1 MISDKKRCDWVKPPE
16 FYIRYHDEE
25 WGMPIHNDQQHFEFL
40 VLENAQAGLSFL
52 TVLSKRA
59 GYRQHFAEFDVYQVA
74 SFGEEKIQQLCNES
88 SIIRNKSK
96 IVASISNAKQFIRI
110 QNEFGSFNNYIWN
123 FVEGKPI
130 VNYWNTISQVPTY
143 TPLAEKISK
152 DLKQRGF
159 KFVGSTTVYAYM
171 QAAGLVND
179 HLVNCFRHQELF
191 ALGRDRR

>member
-1 MISDKKRCDWVKPPE
+1 MSDKKRCDWVKPPE

-25 WGMPIHNDQQHFEFL
+25 WGMPIYDDRQHFEFL
-40 VLENAQAGLSFL
+40 VLESAQAGLSFL

-59 GYRQHFAEFDVYQVA
+59 GYQQHFAEFDVHQVA
-74 SFGEEKIQQLCNES
+74 AFGEEKIQQLCNDS

-96 IVASISNAKQFIRI
+96 IVASINNARQFIKI
-110 QNEFGSFNNYIWN
+110 QDEFGSFNQYIWN

-130 VNYWNTISQVPTY
+130 VNYWNAISQVPTH
-143 TPLAEKISK
+143 TPVAERISK

-159 KFVGSTTVYAYM
+159 NFLGSKLIYAYM

-179 HLVNCFRHQELF
+179 HLVSCFRHQELC
-191 ALGRDRR
+191 ALTGIER

>member
-1 MISDKKRCDWVKPPE
+1 MLDKKRCDWVKPPE

-25 WGMPIHNDQQHFEFL
+25 WGVPIYNDQQHFEFL

-59 GYRQHFAEFDVYQVA
+59 GYRQHFAEFDVHQVA

-96 IVASISNAKQFIRI
+96 IVASISNANQFIRI
-110 QNEFGSFNNYIWN
+110 QDEFGSFNNYIWN
-123 FVEGKPI
+123 FVEGRTI
-130 VNYWNTISQVPTY
+130 VNYWNAISQVPAY

-191 ALGRDRR
+191 ALSKDRR